1 MIQRITTRNARCLPA
16 PFIPPVALCTE
27 ATSLIGTGTLH
38 HLRPLQPLVSKRLAP
53 ERVDIRPSA
62 YPHGIRIRRL
72 QQSLSAP
79 VQQLSGFRFS
89 HDNSQDAGHFCP
101 RLHDVCALLGAGDII
116 FPPSVGLAAGEFQW
130 SAALGFLL
138 TGVGLPLLGVVAL
151 ARVGGG
157 LDTLT
162 SPIGKAAG
170 TLMGLSIYLT
180 IGPFLP
186 HRAPRR
192 CRLKWAWHRL
202 PATRR
207 KRC

>member
-1 MIQRITTRNARCLPA
+1 MTTLKTR
-16 PFIPPVALCTE
+16 
-27 ATSLIGTGTLH
+27 
-38 HLRPLQPLVSKRLAP
+38 
-53 ERVDIRPSA
+53 DI
-62 YPHGIRIRRL
+62 
-72 QQSLSAP
+72 
-79 VQQLSGFRFS
+79 F
-89 HDNSQDAGHFCP
+89 
-101 RLHDVCALLGAGDII
+101 
-116 FPPSVGLAAGEFQW
+116 
-130 SAALGFLL
+130 ALGFMTLRSFWALATSSSHPAWAWRLANSSGLPPWALL

-180 IGPFLP
+180 IGPSLP
-186 HRAPRR
+186 PRAQRR
-192 CRLKWAWHRL
+192 CRLKWAWRRL